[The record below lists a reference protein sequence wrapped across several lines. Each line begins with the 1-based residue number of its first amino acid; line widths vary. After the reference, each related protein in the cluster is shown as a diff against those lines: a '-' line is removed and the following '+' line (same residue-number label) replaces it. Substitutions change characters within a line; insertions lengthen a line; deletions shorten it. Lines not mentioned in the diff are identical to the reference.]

1 MKSTITKMDKKS
13 MLHQANGNSEETNV
27 KISKGGHNVFVDEL
41 KEIYF
46 SEKAL
51 LISIPLLI
59 KTAATEEIADAL
71 SVHLQFTIDHIKRL
85 EEFFNS
91 IGESVT
97 MSNYQVI
104 YSATSSRKT

>member
-1 MKSTITKMDKKS
+1 MDNKSI
-13 MLHQANGNSEETNV
+13 LHQANGNSKETNTE
-27 KISKGGHNVFVDEL
+27 ISKGGHNIFMDEL

-59 KTAATEEIADAL
+59 KTSATEELADAL
-71 SVHLQFTIDHIKRL
+71 TVHLQFTINHIKRL

-91 IGESVT
+91 IGEAAI
-97 MSNYQVI
+97 MSNYQVM
-104 YSATSSRKT
+104 YNAKSPRLR